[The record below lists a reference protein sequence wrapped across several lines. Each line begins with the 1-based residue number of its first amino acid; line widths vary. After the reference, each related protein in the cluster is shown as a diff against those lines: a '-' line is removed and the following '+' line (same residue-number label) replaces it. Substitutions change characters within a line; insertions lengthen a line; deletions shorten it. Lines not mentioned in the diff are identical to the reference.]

1 MCLLCFILAAAK
13 HLEFSL
19 DKSIT
24 FDCQNSNWLR
34 YSVSWV
40 IRRLVALFN
49 TLSYC
54 NWQVV
59 RTCINEKHGTFCSVY
74 SHKLQKWANQVNYHI
89 YYSIYLSF
97 PLWQKCSKFIFLS
110 ILRHGHVINNVN
122 IWLMLKILK
131 KNPIILKITIV
142 VAMLCSRPLEF
153 IILIKLVIWP
163 RSSLFLTMP
172 TSSPCRDELRFQS
185 LFLCSSC
192 FIPHGHPLGSSIF
205 QMSEFSALDT
215 EECPTV

>member
-1 MCLLCFILAAAK
+1 MRSMERFALYIHTNSKNEQIRLITIFITLCIYHFLYGK
-13 HLEFSL
+13 NV
-19 DKSIT
+19 
-24 FDCQNSNWLR
+24 QNS
-34 YSVSWV
+34 
-40 IRRLVALFN
+40 F
-49 TLSYC
+49 
-54 NWQVV
+54 
-59 RTCINEKHGTFCSVY
+59 
-74 SHKLQKWANQVNYHI
+74 
-89 YYSIYLSF
+89 
-97 PLWQKCSKFIFLS
+97 FLS

-122 IWLMLKILK
+122 IRLMLKILK
-131 KNPIILKITIV
+131 KKPIILKITIV